1 MLVTPGPHSAL
12 ASLSQVRLSL
22 GFKTQVVG
30 AFGSGAFG
38 SGTFGSGAAAQECCL
53 HMSPMAARILA
64 SYFLPLRPSLTL
76 DSMHSSAEL
85 KRLGLVQYFT
95 KILRHT
101 LHLEVT
107 HVPQRL
113 LAS

>member
-22 GFKTQVVG
+22 GFKTQV
-30 AFGSGAFG
+30 A
-38 SGTFGSGAAAQECCL
+38 GTFGSGAAAQECCL

-85 KRLGLVQYFT
+85 KRLGLVQYFA